1 VDLRAALPI
10 RLSREEIAMT
20 TEIGVTF
27 DCAHPKVMATYWAQT
42 LGYVE
47 EGSDTE
53 YAAIID
59 SEGKRPRILFM
70 RVPEPKVVKNRIHL
84 DLHVADMQVEVERL
98 LTLGGKRLRMEEDE
112 DGDVWTVMADPEGNE
127 FCVA

>member
-1 VDLRAALPI
+1 
-10 RLSREEIAMT
+10 MT

-47 EGSDTE
+47 EGTDAE

-59 SEGKRPRILFM
+59 SEGRRPRILFM

-84 DLHVADMQVEVERL
+84 DLHVADMQVQVERL
-98 LTLGGKRLRMEEDE
+98 LTLGGKRFRMEEDE

>member
-1 VDLRAALPI
+1 MVTK
-10 RLSREEIAMT
+10 EIAMT

-27 DCAHPKVMATYWAQT
+27 DCAHPKALATFWVQT

-47 EGSDTE
+47 EGSDDE

-59 SEGKRPRILFM
+59 PEGTRPRILFT
-70 RVPEPKVVKNRIHL
+70 RVPEPKVVKNRVHL
-84 DLHVADMQVEVERL
+84 DLHVADMNVEVERL
-98 LTLGGKRLRMEEDE
+98 LALGGKRLRLREDD